1 MKRQLYYQMIQNV
14 AKISNS
20 FCNLL
25 CKIKHDMKI
34 VLLIN
39 SPKRCIENSW
49 QLKYEKWFRS
59 AREWTSLEKVKQ
71 KNDLN
76 SNIYIH
82 RVFPTTKKIY
92 KFHSTVGERSLHT
105 PIQSSVYLTHY
116 INTRRVW
123 PLPAAGNLSHKNKS

>member
-1 MKRQLYYQMIQNV
+1 MKRQLYYQMVQNV

-34 VLLIN
+34 LLLIN

-59 AREWTSLEKVKQ
+59 ARE
-71 KNDLN
+71 
-76 SNIYIH
+76 
-82 RVFPTTKKIY
+82 
-92 KFHSTVGERSLHT
+92 
-105 PIQSSVYLTHY
+105 
-116 INTRRVW
+116 
-123 PLPAAGNLSHKNKS
+123 